1 MSGRTRRARAV
12 ALRCPDRWLSPIHR
26 TYYDYYFYT
35 YPNHGKGPTV
45 KFRCE
50 RDVLADAL
58 ATAGRAA
65 TSRTGALPVLEGL
78 FLQVRGDELSITG
91 TDLEMSI
98 RLTVAVG
105 GVSDG
110 AIVVPARLS
119 ADAVKSL
126 PAGAVELSVGDDDV
140 TISAGRSQF
149 SLRSY
154 NVDDYPAQPDP
165 AAEAVSVTSSDFA
178 DALRQ
183 VVRAASTDEARG
195 VITGVLIAAEDD
207 GVRMVATDSYR
218 LAVRDLPDNGMLT
231 GGQKV
236 LVPHRALTEL
246 QRILG
251 AGQELTVRFGA
262 RQATFECG
270 TTRLTTRLI
279 EGEYPNYRNLVPAS
293 SPNQL
298 TVGKEALLEALRRVK
313 IMAQRD
319 SSSAV
324 RLSLGGD
331 VLTLSVRDQDYGK
344 AVEELDVRYEG
355 DEMLVGFNPDYLVSG
370 VDAIDADEVTFAL
383 RDPVK
388 AVVLRGVG
396 KDDYLYLL
404 MPLRVSSSE

>member
-1 MSGRTRRARAV
+1 M
-12 ALRCPDRWLSPIHR
+12 
-26 TYYDYYFYT
+26 
-35 YPNHGKGPTV
+35 

-50 RDVLADAL
+50 RDVLAEAL

-78 FLQVRGDELSITG
+78 HLAVRGDELAVTG

-98 RLTVAVG
+98 RLTTTVG
-105 GVSDG
+105 GVADG
-110 AIVVPARLS
+110 AVVVPARLS

-126 PAGAVELSVGDDDV
+126 PAGAVEFAAGGDGPGEDSV

-154 NVDDYPAQPDP
+154 SIEDYPAQVDP
-165 AAEAVSVTSSDFA
+165 AAEAVTLASSTFA

-183 VVRAASTDEARG
+183 VVRAASSDEARG
-195 VITGVLIAAEDD
+195 VITGVLIAAEEDA
-207 GVRMVATDSYR
+207 VRMVATDSYR
-218 LAVRDLPDNGMLT
+218 LAVRDLPESGILS

-236 LVPHRALTEL
+236 LVPHRALSEL

-251 AGQELTVRFGA
+251 GHEELTVRLGA
-262 RQATFECG
+262 RHATFECG
-270 TTRLTTRLI
+270 NTRLTTRLI
-279 EGEYPNYRNLVPAS
+279 EGDYPNYKNLVPAS
-293 SPNQL
+293 SPNVL

-313 IMAQRD
+313 IMARD

-324 RLSLGGD
+324 RLNLGGD
-331 VLTLSVRDQDYGK
+331 TMTLTVRDQDYGNV
-344 AVEELDVRYEG
+344 VEELDVRYDGE
-355 DEMLVGFNPDYLVSG
+355 EMLVGFNPDYLMSG
-370 VDAIDADEVTFAL
+370 VDAIDADEVSVSL

-404 MPLRVSSSE
+404 MPLRVSSTE

>member
-1 MSGRTRRARAV
+1 M
-12 ALRCPDRWLSPIHR
+12 SPIHR
-26 TYYDYYFYT
+26 PYYDYYFFVLT
-35 YPNHGKGPTV
+35 NDRKGATV

-78 FLQVRGDELSITG
+78 HLSVRGDELAVTG

-98 RLTVAVG
+98 RLTTTVG

-110 AIVVPARLS
+110 AVVVPARLS

-126 PAGAVELSVGDDDV
+126 PAGAVEFSSGDDPGGDSV

-154 NVDDYPAQPDP
+154 NIDDYPAQVDP
-165 AAEAVSVTSSDFA
+165 AAEAVTLSSSEFS

-183 VVRAASTDEARG
+183 VVRAASSDEARG
-195 VITGVLIAAEDD
+195 VITGVLMAAEEDS
-207 GVRMVATDSYR
+207 VRMVATDSYR
-218 LAVRDLPDNGMLT
+218 LAVRDLPETGILA

-251 AGQELTVRFGA
+251 ASEELTVRLGA
-262 RQATFECG
+262 RHATFECG
-270 TTRLTTRLI
+270 HTRLTTRLI

-293 SPNQL
+293 SPNVL
-298 TVGKEALLEALRRVK
+298 TVGKDALLESLRRVK

-319 SSSAV
+319 TSSAV
-324 RLSLGGD
+324 RLNLASD
-331 VLTLSVRDQDYGK
+331 TMTLSVRDQDYGTV
-344 AVEELDVRYEG
+344 VEEIDVRYEG
-355 DEMLVGFNPDYLVSG
+355 DEMLVGFNPDYLMSG
-370 VDAIDADEVTFAL
+370 VDAIDADEVTLSL

-404 MPLRVSSSE
+404 MPLRVSSIDT

>member
-1 MSGRTRRARAV
+1 M
-12 ALRCPDRWLSPIHR
+12 
-26 TYYDYYFYT
+26 
-35 YPNHGKGPTV
+35 

-50 RDVLADAL
+50 RDVLAEAL
-58 ATAGRAA
+58 ATAGRAS

-78 FLQVRGDELSITG
+78 HLAVNGDELAVTG

-98 RLTVAVG
+98 RLTTTVG
-105 GVSDG
+105 GVEDG
-110 AIVVPARLS
+110 AVVVPARLS

-126 PAGAVELSVGDDDV
+126 PAGAVEFSSGDDDV
-140 TISAGRSQF
+140 VTITAGRSQF

-154 NVDDYPAQPDP
+154 NVEDYPAPVDPD
-165 AAEAVSVTSSDFA
+165 AEAVTLPSLAFS

-183 VVRAASTDEARG
+183 VVRAASSDEARG
-195 VITGVLIAAEDD
+195 VITGVLIAAEEDC
-207 GVRMVATDSYR
+207 VRMVATDSYR
-218 LAVRDLPDNGMLT
+218 LAVRDLPDTSILG

-236 LVPHRALTEL
+236 LVPHRALVEL

-251 AGQELTVRFGA
+251 ASEELTVRLGA
-262 RQATFECG
+262 RHATFEG
-270 TTRLTTRLI
+270 ERTRLTTRLI

-293 SPNQL
+293 SPNVL
-298 TVGKEALLEALRRVK
+298 TVGKEALYESLRRVK

-324 RLSLGGD
+324 RLSLGGETM
-331 VLTLSVRDQDYGK
+331 TLSVRDQDYGNV
-344 AVEELDVRYEG
+344 VEEIDVSYEG
-355 DEMLVGFNPDYLVSG
+355 DEMLVGFNPEYLMSG
-370 VDAIDADEVTFAL
+370 VDAIDSDELTMSL

-404 MPLRVSSSE
+404 MPLRVSSIEP

>member
-1 MSGRTRRARAV
+1 
-12 ALRCPDRWLSPIHR
+12 
-26 TYYDYYFYT
+26 
-35 YPNHGKGPTV
+35 V

-78 FLQVRGDELSITG
+78 HLSVQADELAVTG

-98 RLTVAVG
+98 RLTITVG

-110 AIVVPARLS
+110 AVVVPARLS

-126 PAGAVELSVGDDDV
+126 PAGAVEFSSGDDEV

-154 NVDDYPAQPDP
+154 NIEDYPAQVDP
-165 AAEAVSVTSSDFA
+165 AAEAVTLASASFA

-183 VVRAASTDEARG
+183 VVRAASSDEARG
-195 VITGVLIAAEDD
+195 VITGVLVAAEEDT
-207 GVRMVATDSYR
+207 VRMVATDSYR
-218 LAVRDLPDNGMLT
+218 LAVRDLPDTSILA

-246 QRILG
+246 QRVLG
-251 AGQELTVRFGA
+251 ANDELTVRLGA
-262 RQATFECG
+262 RHATFECG
-270 TTRLTTRLI
+270 RTRLTTRLI

-293 SPNQL
+293 SPNVL
-298 TVGKEALLEALRRVK
+298 TVGKEALLESLRRVK

-324 RLSLGGD
+324 RLNLGGD
-331 VLTLSVRDQDYGK
+331 TMTLSVRDQDYGTV
-344 AVEELDVRYEG
+344 VEELDVRYEG
-355 DEMLVGFNPDYLVSG
+355 DEMLVGFNPDYLMNG
-370 VDAIDADEVTFAL
+370 VDAIDSDEVTVSL

-404 MPLRVSSSE
+404 MPLRVSSVDS

>member
-1 MSGRTRRARAV
+1 M
-12 ALRCPDRWLSPIHR
+12 
-26 TYYDYYFYT
+26 
-35 YPNHGKGPTV
+35 
-45 KFRCE
+45 
-50 RDVLADAL
+50 
-58 ATAGRAA
+58 
-65 TSRTGALPVLEGL
+65 LEGL
-78 FLQVRGDELSITG
+78 HLSVHGDELAVTG

-98 RLTVAVG
+98 RLTTTVG

-110 AIVVPARLS
+110 AVVVPARLS

-126 PAGAVELSVGDDDV
+126 PAGAVEFMSGDDEV
-140 TISAGRSQF
+140 TISADRSQF

-154 NVDDYPAQPDP
+154 NIEDYPAQVDP
-165 AAEAVSVTSSDFA
+165 AAEAVTLSSSAFA

-183 VVRAASTDEARG
+183 VVRAASSDEARG
-195 VITGVLIAAEDD
+195 VITGVLIAAEEDM
-207 GVRMVATDSYR
+207 VRMVATDSYR
-218 LAVRDLPDNGMLT
+218 LAVRDLPDTSILA

-251 AGQELTVRFGA
+251 SGNELTVRLGA
-262 RQATFECG
+262 RHATFECG
-270 TTRLTTRLI
+270 STRLTTRLI

-293 SPNQL
+293 SPNLL
-298 TVGKEALLEALRRVK
+298 TVGKEALLESLRRVK

-324 RLSLGGD
+324 RLTLGGD
-331 VLTLSVRDQDYGK
+331 TMTLSVRDQDYGTV
-344 AVEELDVRYEG
+344 VEELDVRYEG
-355 DEMLVGFNPDYLVSG
+355 DEMLVGFNPDYLMNG
-370 VDAIDADEVTFAL
+370 VDAIDADEVTLSL

-404 MPLRVSSSE
+404 MPLRVSSLDS

>member
-1 MSGRTRRARAV
+1 M
-12 ALRCPDRWLSPIHR
+12 
-26 TYYDYYFYT
+26 
-35 YPNHGKGPTV
+35 

-65 TSRTGALPVLEGL
+65 TSRTGALPVLEGVH
-78 FLQVRGDELSITG
+78 LQVRGDELSVTG

-98 RLTVAVG
+98 RLTVTVG

-110 AIVVPARLS
+110 AVVVPARLS

-126 PAGAVELSVGDDDV
+126 PAGAVEFSVGEDDV
-140 TISAGRSQF
+140 SISAGRSQF

-154 NVDDYPAQPDP
+154 NLDDYPAQVDP
-165 AAEAVSVTSSDFA
+165 AAEAVTVASADFA

-218 LAVRDLPDNGMLT
+218 LAVRDLPETGMLS

-251 AGQELTVRFGA
+251 SSEQLTVRLGA
-262 RQATFECG
+262 RHATFECG
-270 TTRLTTRLI
+270 STRLTTRLI
-279 EGEYPNYRNLVPAS
+279 EGDYPNYRNLVPAS

-298 TVGKEALLEALRRVK
+298 TVSKEALLEALRRVK
-313 IMAQRD
+313 IMARD
-319 SSSAV
+319 SASAV
-324 RLSLGGD
+324 RLTLGGD
-331 VLTLSVRDQDYGK
+331 TLTLAVRDQDYGR

-355 DEMLVGFNPDYLVSG
+355 DEMLVGFNPDYLMSG
-370 VDAIDADEVTFAL
+370 VDAIDADEVTFYL
-383 RDPVK
+383 RDPIK

-396 KDDYLYLL
+396 KEDYLYLL
-404 MPLRVSSSE
+404 MPLRVSSTE

>member
-1 MSGRTRRARAV
+1 M
-12 ALRCPDRWLSPIHR
+12 
-26 TYYDYYFYT
+26 
-35 YPNHGKGPTV
+35 

-78 FLQVRGDELSITG
+78 HLSVHGDELAVTG

-98 RLTVAVG
+98 RLITTVG

-110 AIVVPARLS
+110 AVVVPARLS

-126 PAGAVELSVGDDDV
+126 PAGAVEFSSGDDEV

-154 NVDDYPAQPDP
+154 NIDDYPAQVDP
-165 AAEAVSVTSSDFA
+165 AAEAVKLSSSAFA

-183 VVRAASTDEARG
+183 VVRAASSDEARG
-195 VITGVLIAAEDD
+195 VITGVLIAAEEDS
-207 GVRMVATDSYR
+207 VRMVATDSYR
-218 LAVRDLPDNGMLT
+218 LAVRDLPDTSILA

-251 AGQELTVRFGA
+251 SSDELTVRLGA
-262 RQATFECG
+262 RHATFECG
-270 TTRLTTRLI
+270 STRLTTRLI

-293 SPNQL
+293 SPNLL
-298 TVGKEALLEALRRVK
+298 TVGKEALLESLRRVK

-324 RLSLGGD
+324 RLALSGETM
-331 VLTLSVRDQDYGK
+331 TLSVRDQDYGTV
-344 AVEELDVRYEG
+344 VEELDVRYEG
-355 DEMLVGFNPDYLVSG
+355 DEMLVGFNPDYLMSG
-370 VDAIDADEVTFAL
+370 VDAIDADEVTLSL

-404 MPLRVSSSE
+404 MPLRVSSIDA

>member
-1 MSGRTRRARAV
+1 M
-12 ALRCPDRWLSPIHR
+12 
-26 TYYDYYFYT
+26 
-35 YPNHGKGPTV
+35 

-78 FLQVRGDELSITG
+78 HLSVQGDDLAVTG

-98 RLTVAVG
+98 RLTITVG

-110 AIVVPARLS
+110 AVVVPARLS

-126 PAGAVELSVGDDDV
+126 PAGAVEFSSGDDEV

-154 NVDDYPAQPDP
+154 NVDDYPAQVDP
-165 AAEAVSVTSSDFA
+165 AAEAVTVPSAAFA

-183 VVRAASTDEARG
+183 VVRAASSDEARG
-195 VITGVLIAAEDD
+195 VITGVLVAAEDD
-207 GVRMVATDSYR
+207 TVRMVATDSYR
-218 LAVRDLPDNGMLT
+218 LAVRDLPDTSILT

-246 QRILG
+246 QRVLG
-251 AGQELTVRFGA
+251 SSEQLTVRLGA
-262 RQATFECG
+262 RHATFECG
-270 TTRLTTRLI
+270 RTRLTTRLI

-293 SPNQL
+293 SPNVL
-298 TVGKEALLEALRRVK
+298 TVGKEALLESLRRVK

-319 SSSAV
+319 SSAAV

-331 VLTLSVRDQDYGK
+331 TMTLSVRDQDYGTV
-344 AVEELDVRYEG
+344 VEELDVRYEG
-355 DEMLVGFNPDYLVSG
+355 DEMLVGFNPDYLMNG
-370 VDAIDADEVTFAL
+370 VDAIDSDEVTLSL

-388 AVVLRGVG
+388 AVVLRGAG
-396 KDDYLYLL
+396 KEDYLYLL
-404 MPLRVSSSE
+404 MPLRVSSIDA

>member
-1 MSGRTRRARAV
+1 M
-12 ALRCPDRWLSPIHR
+12 
-26 TYYDYYFYT
+26 
-35 YPNHGKGPTV
+35 

-78 FLQVRGDELSITG
+78 HLSVQGDELAVTG

-98 RLTVAVG
+98 RLTTTVG

-110 AIVVPARLS
+110 AVVVPARLS

-126 PAGAVELSVGDDDV
+126 PIGAVEFSSGDDEV

-154 NVDDYPAQPDP
+154 NIDDYPAQVDP
-165 AAEAVSVTSSDFA
+165 AAEAVRLSSAAFA

-183 VVRAASTDEARG
+183 VVRAASSDEARG
-195 VITGVLIAAEDD
+195 VITGVLIAAEEDS
-207 GVRMVATDSYR
+207 VRMVATDSYR
-218 LAVRDLPDNGMLT
+218 LAVRDLAETGILA

-246 QRILG
+246 QRILSSS
-251 AGQELTVRFGA
+251 EDLTVRLGA
-262 RQATFECG
+262 RHATFECG
-270 TTRLTTRLI
+270 RTRLTTRLI

-293 SPNQL
+293 SPNLL
-298 TVGKEALLEALRRVK
+298 TVNKDALLESLRRVK

-319 SSSAV
+319 TSSAV
-324 RLSLGGD
+324 RLNLGGD
-331 VLTLSVRDQDYGK
+331 TMTLSVRDQDYGTV
-344 AVEELDVRYEG
+344 VEELDVRYEG
-355 DEMLVGFNPDYLVSG
+355 DEMLVGFNPDYLMSG
-370 VDAIDADEVTFAL
+370 VDAIDADEVTLSL

-404 MPLRVSSSE
+404 MPLRVSSIDT